1 MIKHIFF
8 DIMELNVP
16 NLTKN
21 VNVPNLTKNVSED
34 EPSHC
39 SCAPLIVGSEDE
51 DDEEWEGEALGIEE
65 CLFCSSVSSS
75 LENNLNHMS
84 VKHGFFLPDADYLV
98 DVEGM
103 VTYLGNYVFSCK
115 EIIGLEDFIL
125 FHTLVVL

>member
-1 MIKHIFF
+1 MSVK
-8 DIMELNVP
+8 MNLN
-16 NLTKN
+16 
-21 VNVPNLTKNVSED
+21 SY
-34 EPSHC
+34 C
-39 SCAPLIVGSEDE
+39 SCAPLIVGSGDE

-84 VKHGFFLPDADYLV
+84 IKHGFFLPDADYLV

>member
-1 MIKHIFF
+1 
-8 DIMELNVP
+8 MELNVP
-16 NLTKN
+16 HLTKN
-21 VNVPNLTKNVSED
+21 DGED

-39 SCAPLIVGSEDE
+39 SCALLIVGSEDE

-84 VKHGFFLPDADYLV
+84 IKHGFFLPDADYLV

-115 EIIGLEDFIL
+115 EIIGFEDLIL
-125 FHTLVVL
+125 FHTHFITYL

>member
-8 DIMELNVP
+8 DIMEL
-16 NLTKN
+16 
-21 VNVPNLTKNVSED
+21 NVPNLTKNVSED

-115 EIIGLEDFIL
+115 EIIGFEDFIL

>member
-16 NLTKN
+16 HLTKN
-21 VNVPNLTKNVSED
+21 DGED

-39 SCAPLIVGSEDE
+39 SCAPLILGSEDE

-84 VKHGFFLPDADYLV
+84 IKHGFFLPDADYLV

-115 EIIGLEDFIL
+115 EIIGFEDLIL
-125 FHTLVVL
+125 FHTHFITYL